1 MAEVTSSSLVG
12 STLFFSI
19 LQQTI
24 ALTLHGGGRRFESHR
39 LHSENL
45 LNQRV
50 SSFSAPNQIVNVV
63 SLILLFWFCV
73 GVMWGSSSLLLLA
86 LVVWSTSPL
95 ASVYLSA
102 ATPVFVY

>member
-24 ALTLHGGGRRFESHR
+24 ALPLHGGGRGFGSHR
-39 LHSENL
+39 VHPENL
-45 LNQRV
+45 LNQRI
-50 SSFSAPNQIVNVV
+50 SSFSAPNLIVNVV
-63 SLILLFWFCV
+63 SLILLFWLCV
-73 GVMWGSSSLLLLA
+73 GVKWGSNSLLLLA

-102 ATPVFVY
+102 AAPVFVY